1 MYGGGVSNGSPS
13 TVSLE
18 AQTMLVTAARRAA
31 LKTFQ
36 VQPMLFMKVRWS
48 ATLPGAETAA
58 RCTTASSLSYLSST
72 PSIASSHLAVV
83 GQVDRNE
90 HGAHRR
96 RMHPIEHNH
105 VPAMTYQLIDAGS
118 SELARTTGHD
128 NTRHCPPPS

>member
-1 MYGGGVSNGSPS
+1 MASSNVLTSEYVDSGRGGYPSSTGMYGGGVSNGSPS

-48 ATLPGAETAA
+48 ATLPGAGTAA

-72 PSIASSHLAVV
+72 PSIASSTW
-83 GQVDRNE
+83 
-90 HGAHRR
+90 
-96 RMHPIEHNH
+96 P
-105 VPAMTYQLIDAGS
+105 
-118 SELARTTGHD
+118 
-128 NTRHCPPPS
+128 